1 MTQLDRQEW
10 DVVVV
15 GAGGAGLRA
24 AIEAREQGMRTAVIC
39 KSLFGKAHTVMA
51 EGGIAASMGNVNEG
65 DNWQVHFRD
74 TMRGGKFLNHWRMA
88 ELHAREA
95 PQRVWELETWGA
107 LFDRTPDGRISQRNF
122 GGHEYPRLA
131 HVGDRTGLEL
141 IRTLQQKI
149 VSLQQ
154 EDERELGSYEA
165 RLKVFQE
172 CTVTR
177 VLKDEG
183 RVAGTFCYERESG
196 RFFVL
201 QAPSVVLA
209 TGGIGKSFKVT
220 SNSWEYTGDGHALA
234 LLAGAPL
241 INMEFVQFH
250 PTGMVWPPS
259 VKGILVTESVRGDGG
274 VLRNSDGKRFMF
286 DYVPDVFKEKYA
298 QSEDEG
304 DRWYEDPDHNR
315 RPPELLPRDE
325 VARAINAE
333 VKAGR
338 GSPHGGVFLDVSTRM
353 PAEVI
358 RRRLPSMHH
367 QFKELADVDITAE
380 AMEVGPTCHY
390 VMGGVDVDPD
400 TAAATGVPG
409 LFAAGEVA
417 GGMHGS
423 NRLGGNSLSD
433 LLVFGRRAG
442 LYAAEYARTRSA
454 RPAADPLQLDAAEA
468 EALRPFSAEGP
479 DADHAGRPAENP
491 YTLHQELQRTMNDL
505 VGIIRRQGEM
515 EEALERLADLRT
527 RARRAG
533 VEGHRQYNPGWH
545 LAIDLR
551 NMLLVSEC
559 VARAALE
566 RRESRGG
573 HTRDDYPEMDR
584 RWRRINLVCELAEDG
599 ADLPPRDPAVGQIRL
614 SRRENPPVR
623 PDLLALFER
632 DELAKYLTDDELAA
646 GTTGLAD
653 TAGTAGSAGTGTAGT
668 ADTAATPGAAD
679 DEETNR

>member
-1 MTQLDRQEW
+1 MSVVDRQEW

-24 AIEAREQGMRTAVIC
+24 AVEARERGARTAVIC

-51 EGGIAASMGNVNEG
+51 EGGIAASMGNVNSG

-74 TMRGGKFLNHWRMA
+74 TMRGGKFLNQWRMA
-88 ELHAREA
+88 ELHAQEA

-107 LFDRTPDGRISQRNF
+107 LFDRTKDGRISQRNF

-154 EDERELGSYEA
+154 EDFRETGDHES

-177 VLKDEG
+177 LLQEDRKVSG
-183 RVAGTFCYERESG
+183 VFGYERESG

-201 QAPSVVLA
+201 QAPSVVIA

-241 INMEFVQFH
+241 LNMEFVQFH

-274 VLRNSDGKRFMF
+274 VLRNSEGRRFMF

-298 QSEDEG
+298 ESEAEG
-304 DRWYEDPDHNR
+304 DRWYDDPDHNR

-333 VKAGR
+333 VKEGR

-358 RRRLPSMHH
+358 RRRLPSMYH

-390 VMGGVDVDPD
+390 VMGGIAVDSD
-400 TAAATGVPG
+400 TAAARGVPG

-442 LYAAEYARTRSA
+442 RYAAEYAAGRTEEGTRA
-454 RPAADPLQLDAAEA
+454 RVDDAQVDAAAA
-468 EALRPFSAEGP
+468 EALRPFSAEAQEPGAGP
-479 DADHAGRPAENP
+479 PENP
-491 YTLHQELQRTMNDL
+491 YTLHQELQQTMNDL
-505 VGIIRRQGEM
+505 VGIIRREAEM
-515 EEALERLADLRT
+515 KQALEKLAELRV

-533 VEGHRQYNPGWH
+533 VEGHRQFNPGWH
-545 LAIDLR
+545 LALDLR

-566 RRESRGG
+566 RTESRGG
-573 HTRDDYPEMDR
+573 HTREDHPSMDR
-584 RWRRINLVCELAEDG
+584 RWRPANLLCSLA
-599 ADLPPRDPAVGQIRL
+599 DPAGEAAATDPERGRIALERQTTEPI
-614 SRRENPPVR
+614 R
-623 PDLLALFER
+623 PDLLALFDKE
-632 DELAKYLTDDELAA
+632 ELVKYLA
-646 GTTGLAD
+646 
-653 TAGTAGSAGTGTAGT
+653 
-668 ADTAATPGAAD
+668 
-679 DEETNR
+679 DEELEGRSE

>member
-1 MTQLDRQEW
+1 MTVVERQQW

-24 AIEAREQGMRTAVIC
+24 AIEARERGARTAVIC

-51 EGGIAASMGNVNEG
+51 EGGIAAAMGNVNSG

-74 TMRGGKFLNHWRMA
+74 TMRGGKFLNQWRMA

-95 PQRVWELETWGA
+95 PDRVWELETWGA
-107 LFDRTPDGRISQRNF
+107 LFDRTGDGRISQRNF

-141 IRTLQQKI
+141 IRTLQQKV

-154 EDERELGSYEA
+154 EDKKETGGYET

-177 VLKDEG
+177 ILKDADG
-183 RVAGTFCYERESG
+183 NVAGVFAYERESG

-201 QAPSVVLA
+201 EAPAVVIA

-241 INMEFVQFH
+241 VNMEFVQFH

-274 VLRNSDGKRFMF
+274 VLRNSEGKRFMF

-298 QSEDEG
+298 ESEEEA
-304 DRWYEDPDHNR
+304 DRWYDDPDHNR

-358 RRRLPSMHH
+358 RRRLPSMYH

-380 AMEVGPTCHY
+380 PMEVGPTCHY
-390 VMGGVDVDPD
+390 VMGGVAVDSD
-400 TAAATGVPG
+400 TAAARGVPG

-442 LYAAEYARTRSA
+442 WHAAEHAASHADA
-454 RPAADPLQLDAAEA
+454 RPVADDAQVDAAAA

-479 DADHAGRPAENP
+479 EPGEEDGEGAGRPPENP
-491 YTLHQELQRTMNDL
+491 YGVHQELQQTMNDL
-505 VGIIRRQGEM
+505 VGIIRRQAEM
-515 EEALERLADLRT
+515 ERALEKLAELRV

-533 VEGHRQYNPGWH
+533 VEGHRQFNPGWH
-545 LAIDLR
+545 LALDLR

-566 RRESRGG
+566 RTESRGG
-573 HTRDDYPEMDR
+573 HTREDHPEMDNA
-584 RWRRINLVCELAEDG
+584 WRPVNLLCRPADPTGGLA
-599 ADLPPRDPAVGQIRL
+599 ATDPVRGQIEL
-614 SRRENPPVR
+614 VRETTTPIR
-623 PDLLALFER
+623 PDLLALFEKE
-632 DELAKYLTDDELAA
+632 ELVKYLAEEELY
-646 GTTGLAD
+646 D
-653 TAGTAGSAGTGTAGT
+653 
-668 ADTAATPGAAD
+668 
-679 DEETNR
+679 

>member
-1 MTQLDRQEW
+1 MSVVERQQW

-24 AIEAREQGMRTAVIC
+24 AIEARERGARTAVIC

-51 EGGIAASMGNVNEG
+51 EGGIAAAMGNVNSG
-65 DNWQVHFRD
+65 DSWQVHFRD
-74 TMRGGKFLNHWRMA
+74 TMRGGKFLNQWRMA

-95 PQRVWELETWGA
+95 PDRVWELETWGA
-107 LFDRTPDGRISQRNF
+107 LFDRTADGRISQRNF

-149 VSLQQ
+149 VQLQQ
-154 EDERELGSYEA
+154 QDFKETGDYES

-183 RVAGTFCYERESG
+183 GERVSGAFCYERESG

-201 QAPSVVLA
+201 EAPSVVLS

-241 INMEFVQFH
+241 LNMEFVQFH

-274 VLRNSDGKRFMF
+274 VLRNSEGKRFMF
-286 DYVPDVFKEKYA
+286 DYIPDVFKEKYA
-298 QSEDEG
+298 QSEEEG

-358 RRRLPSMHH
+358 RRRLPSMYH

-390 VMGGVDVDPD
+390 VMGGIAVDSD
-400 TAAATGVPG
+400 TAAARGVPG
-409 LFAAGEVA
+409 LYAAGEVA

-442 LYAAEYARTRSA
+442 LHAAQYATGFDGD
-454 RPAADPLQLDAAEA
+454 RPGVSDLQIDAAAA
-468 EALRPFSAEGP
+468 EALRPFSAEGQEEGTVP
-479 DADHAGRPAENP
+479 ENP
-491 YTLHQELQRTMNDL
+491 YTLHQELQQTMNDL
-505 VGIIRRQGEM
+505 VGIIRREGEM
-515 EEALERLADLRT
+515 EQALRKLADLRV

-533 VEGHRQYNPGWH
+533 VEGHRQFNPGWH
-545 LAIDLR
+545 LALDLR

-566 RRESRGG
+566 RTESRGG
-573 HTRDDYPEMDR
+573 HTREDHPAMDR
-584 RWRRINLVCELAEDG
+584 QWRRVNLLCQL
-599 ADLPPRDPAVGQIRL
+599 RDPTGGLAATDPVRGQISL
-614 SRRENPPVR
+614 VRETTEPVR
-623 PDLLALFER
+623 PDLLALFEKE
-632 DELAKYLTDDELAA
+632 ELVKYLAEEELF
-646 GTTGLAD
+646 
-653 TAGTAGSAGTGTAGT
+653 
-668 ADTAATPGAAD
+668 
-679 DEETNR
+679 E

>member
-1 MTQLDRQEW
+1 MSVVDRQEW
-10 DVVVV
+10 DVVVA

-24 AIEAREQGMRTAVIC
+24 AIEARERGARTAVIC

-51 EGGIAASMGNVNEG
+51 EGGIAAAMGNVNSG

-74 TMRGGKFLNHWRMA
+74 TLRGGKFLNQWRMA
-88 ELHAREA
+88 ELHAQEA

-107 LFDRTPDGRISQRNF
+107 LFDRTKDGRISQRNF

-149 VSLQQ
+149 VALQQ
-154 EDERELGSYEA
+154 EDFRETGDYES

-177 VLKDEG
+177 VLKDGEKVSG
-183 RVAGTFCYERESG
+183 VFGYERETG

-201 QAPSVVLA
+201 EAPAVVIA

-241 INMEFVQFH
+241 LNMEFVQFH

-274 VLRNSDGKRFMF
+274 VLRNSEGKRFMF
-286 DYVPDVFKEKYA
+286 DYIPDVFKEKYA
-298 QSEDEG
+298 QSEDEA
-304 DRWYEDPDHNR
+304 DRWYDDPDHNR

-358 RRRLPSMHH
+358 KRRLPSMYH

-380 AMEVGPTCHY
+380 PMEVGPTCHY
-390 VMGGVDVDPD
+390 VMGGIAVDSDS
-400 TAAATGVPG
+400 AAARGVPG

-442 LYAAEYARTRSA
+442 WHAAEYASGA
-454 RPAADPLQLDAAEA
+454 GAGRPRVDGAQVDTAAA
-468 EALRPFSAEGP
+468 EALRPFSAEGGEQ
-479 DADHAGRPAENP
+479 ADGPPENP
-491 YTLHQELQRTMNDL
+491 YTLHQELQQTMNDL
-505 VGIIRRQGEM
+505 VGIIRREHEM
-515 EEALERLADLRT
+515 EQALQKLAELRA

-533 VEGHRQYNPGWH
+533 VEGHRQFNPGWH
-545 LAIDLR
+545 LALDLR

-566 RRESRGG
+566 RTESRGG
-573 HTRDDYPEMDR
+573 HTREDHATMDR
-584 RWRRINLVCELAEDG
+584 AWRNVNLLCALTDPTGGLAATDAE
-599 ADLPPRDPAVGQIRL
+599 RGQITL
-614 SRRENPPVR
+614 TRETTEPIR
-623 PDLLALFER
+623 PDLLALFEK
-632 DELAKYLTDDELAA
+632 DELVKYLAEEELY
-646 GTTGLAD
+646 
-653 TAGTAGSAGTGTAGT
+653 
-668 ADTAATPGAAD
+668 
-679 DEETNR
+679 E